1 LKERDNTVRET
12 GRKGAREG
20 GRTGRTEGE
29 KKAGRKGRM
38 KEKRNEMGKKEG
50 RGKEGKDFKQ
60 IDSILTVFPQHEGLL
75 AIL

>member
-1 LKERDNTVRET
+1 MKERDNTVRET

-50 RGKEGKDFKQ
+50 RGKEGKD
-60 IDSILTVFPQHEGLL
+60 SILTVFPQHEDLL